1 MGDFITEIMN
11 KIDTVGSTYVQTAYS
26 SLSAPVIQSLQI
38 IFAITVAYY
47 GIRIMLG
54 ISNVNLG
61 TVFKQIAVIVL
72 IMVGLEAWAN
82 YQAFVYDIVIDV
94 PEEVGNALF
103 KGFAAGNVSTGA
115 ESALQTAWDTG
126 WEAVRAAF
134 AKGGIR
140 SMGAFLVGSMLALGN
155 VIFIV
160 SGFFVVAMAKMF
172 AFVLLALGPIFIGLV
187 AFEWSR
193 NWFFSW
199 LNALFNV
206 MCVLM
211 VGYAVIG
218 LVLGIGWNTIES
230 VKVASSDLS
239 IMLRDA
245 AEYIFFCVLGA
256 FVFLQVPSIASM
268 LAGGIALN
276 AGQSMGIASFAAA
289 RTGLAR
295 VGQFGAAN
303 RDRLWNVGE
312 RQQRLA
318 DQRLANTISAGIRG
332 ARGRGS
338 AITSAIENGRN

>member
-1 MGDFITEIMN
+1 MGFITEIMN
-11 KIDTVGSTYVQTAYS
+11 KLDTVGSTYVQTAYS
-26 SLSAPVIQSLQI
+26 SLSTPLITSLKI

-47 GIRIMLG
+47 GIRVMLG
-54 ISNVNLG
+54 ISNVSLS
-61 TVFKQIAVIVL
+61 TIFKQLSVIML
-72 IMVGLEAWAN
+72 IMVGLSAWAN
-82 YQAFVYDIVIDV
+82 YQTFIYDIVIEF
-94 PEEVGNALF
+94 PESVGNELF

-140 SMGAFLVGSMLALGN
+140 SLGAFLVAGLLAFAN
-155 VIFIV
+155 IIFIV

-172 AFVLLALGPIFIGLV
+172 AFVLLALGPIFIATV

-218 LVLGIGWNTIES
+218 LVLGLGWNTIES
-230 VKVASSDLS
+230 VKVAAGDLS
-239 IMLRDA
+239 IMLRDS
-245 AEYIFFCVLGA
+245 AEYLFFAVLGA

-276 AGQSMGIASFAAA
+276 AGQSMGMTTMTMA
-289 RTGLAR
+289 RLGLGR
-295 VGQFGAAN
+295 IGKMGVQN
-303 RDRLWNVGE
+303 HNRLWGTE
-312 RQQRLA
+312 GRQQRLA
-318 DQRLANTISAGIRG
+318 DQRFQDNITQGIQN
-332 ARGRGS
+332 ARRGS
-338 AITSAIENGRN
+338 AITSAIQQGRN